1 MEYNMSA
8 AFDELLDKYI
18 DLKTKYDNL
27 LLKTKYDNLS
37 SNKIFLSEPAP
48 FDSGAPAI
56 ERAIGEAQ
64 PNFANLDSIASP
76 FRASVKL

>member
-1 MEYNMSA
+1 MSA
-8 AFDELLDKYI
+8 AFDELLNKYI

-27 LLKTKYDNLS
+27 LAGKIANKTAEVYP

-48 FDSGAPAI
+48 FDSGAPAPAEVRI
-56 ERAIGEAQ
+56 SSTS
-64 PNFANLDSIASP
+64 LDNIAAP